1 MALNCW
7 FPQSATNN
15 KITDL
20 KKKQK
25 KKTPTL
31 CMTSLVAVTQAV
43 AVASVL
49 QANVI
54 CVPLCSHSL
63 LLWRGSLARNQP
75 RLAVV
80 VHFHL
85 IHHIKTDNQKV
96 ITVA

>member
-1 MALNCW
+1 M
-7 FPQSATNN
+7 
-15 KITDL
+15 
-20 KKKQK
+20 
-25 KKTPTL
+25 L
-31 CMTSLVAVTQAV
+31 CMLVAVTQAV
-43 AVASVL
+43 AAVSVL

-54 CVPLCSHSL
+54 CVVAYLSAYIY
-63 LLWRGSLARNQP
+63 SLARHQP